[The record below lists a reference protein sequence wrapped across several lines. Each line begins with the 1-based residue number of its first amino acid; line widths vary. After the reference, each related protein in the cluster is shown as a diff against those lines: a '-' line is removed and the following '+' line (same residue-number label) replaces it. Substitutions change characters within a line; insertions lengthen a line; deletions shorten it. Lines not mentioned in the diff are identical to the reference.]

1 MNVSQAV
8 ESRVSCRGF
17 KKEPVEQEVLEAI
30 FLKAQ
35 QQHYIYCFKSFGTC
49 FRDIMALQQEL
60 FKVGPILQFLC
71 QNFIKL

>member
-1 MNVSQAV
+1 MGIKHVSHNNYAQENIMNVSQAV

-35 QQHYIYCFKSFGTC
+35 QDTRLST
-49 FRDIMALQQEL
+49 A
-60 FKVGPILQFLC
+60 
-71 QNFIKL
+71 